1 MPELVE
7 IIAPSGR
14 IKTRVELP
22 LSKSMC
28 NRAIMLMAVTKGAI
42 KPDAISDAEDSQL
55 LLQAVSQPSESIF
68 VGAGGTTL
76 RFLLPY
82 LSALPGYEGLVKGSE
97 RLMQRPFKSLLDA
110 LLALGAD
117 IEYSQA
123 GFRIKGKELEGG
135 SVYLDNSETSQFAS
149 ALLLAAP
156 GMRKGIDLHL
166 PSDLPSLS
174 YLRMTVDMMLKA
186 GFDVSVTDR
195 QISVKPGLV
204 KPSIIH
210 IERDWSAASYW
221 YGIAALK
228 SESQILLSDLTLVS
242 SQSDAL
248 CADIFNLIGV
258 STTEVNEGLLLC
270 SKPAKDFSFH
280 YDVSETPDLFQ
291 TLCFTLSGLRKQ
303 FSFSGLSTLR
313 VKETDRIAAVQSQLL
328 KLNVSSRFLNS
339 DTLLFDARHIRTEA
353 TTIFESFDD
362 HRMAM
367 SAAVL
372 TSVLWK
378 AAIRD
383 PFVVSK
389 SYPSFWNDLSKAGF
403 SVRELES

>member
-1 MPELVE
+1 MPELLE
-7 IIAPSGR
+7 IIGPPGR
-14 IKTRVELP
+14 VKARITLP

-28 NRAIMLMAVTKGAI
+28 NRAIMLMAATRAAI
-42 KPDAISDAEDSQL
+42 KPDAVSDADDSQIL
-55 LLQAVSQPSESIF
+55 FKAVSNPADQIN

-82 LSALPGYEGLVKGSE
+82 LAALPGYTGIVKGSA
-97 RLMQRPFKSLLDA
+97 RLMQRPHKSLLDA
-110 LLALGAD
+110 LSALGAD
-117 IEYSQA
+117 IQSIDS
-123 GFRIKGKELEGG
+123 GFKIKGKELEGG
-135 SVYLDNSETSQFAS
+135 SISLGNSESSQFAS

-156 GMRKGIDLHL
+156 MMKKGICLQL
-166 PSDLPSLS
+166 PPNMPSPP
-174 YLRMTVDMMLKA
+174 YLRMTVDMMQKA
-186 GFDVSVTDR
+186 GFEIQMQDNQVE
-195 QISVKPGLV
+195 VKPGMGF
-204 KPSIIH
+204 PGMIH

-228 SESQILLSDLTLVS
+228 PQSEILLCDLSLNSV
-242 SQSDAL
+242 QGDAN
-248 CADIFNLIGV
+248 CADIFGLIGV
-258 STTEVNEGLLLC
+258 DTKQVDDGLLLT
-270 SKPAKDFSFH
+270 SKPATEFPLHF
-280 YDVSETPDLFQ
+280 DVSNTPDLFQ
-291 TLCFTLSGLRKQ
+291 TLCFTLSGLRKK
-303 FSFSGLSTLR
+303 FSMSGLSTLR

-328 KLNVSSRFLNS
+328 KVNVNSVFLNS

-372 TSVLWK
+372 SSVLWK

-389 SYPSFWNDLSKAGF
+389 SYPFFWNDLSKAGF